1 MDSRETVD
9 LDQQRRRR
17 KRVVRMRNFLLKGLP
32 TLVITLFILCIALVI
47 VTVFFLREN
56 ASLKK
61 QVEELESTLS
71 SYNMQMSQRAD
82 TVEEQNAQLEATGD
96 ADQEASL
103 PEYGVTAH
111 QRIYLTFDDGPS
123 EYTQTILE
131 VLAEHNVKAT
141 FFVVGY
147 DDEESAALYKAIAD
161 EGHTLGMHSYA
172 HSYETIYASL
182 DAFAEDYEQIS
193 QVLTDATGTKPW
205 LYRFPGGSS
214 NQISGV
220 DMTELADYLAE
231 QGVSYVDWN
240 ISAGDSLADDYT
252 TQDLIDN
259 ILDSIGDYEDAIILF
274 HDASGKQVT
283 AESLDEIL
291 TLLEERDAEILPIT
305 KDTVLVQ
312 QIAADSDI

>member
-1 MDSRETVD
+1 MDSKETVD

-32 TLVITLFILCIALVI
+32 TLVVTLFIVCIALLI
-47 VTVFFLREN
+47 TTLFSLREN
-56 ASLKK
+56 ASLK
-61 QVEELESTLS
+61 QRVEELEGILAAG
-71 SYNMQMSQRAD
+71 NIQMSQR
-82 TVEEQNAQLEATGD
+82 TESVEEQNADLATSGD
-96 ADQEASL
+96 ADTETSL

-147 DDEESAALYKAIAD
+147 DDEESAAMYKAIA
-161 EGHTLGMHSYA
+161 EAGHTLGMHSYA
-172 HSYETIYASL
+172 HSYETIYASV
-182 DAFAEDYEQIS
+182 DAFSEDYEHIS

-205 LYRFPGGSS
+205 LYRFPGGSA

-220 DMTELADYLAE
+220 DMSELVEYLSE

-240 ISAGDSLADDYT
+240 ISSGDSLADDYT
-252 TQDLIDN
+252 TEDLIDN
-259 ILDSIGDYEDAIILF
+259 ILDSIGDYEDAFILF

-283 AESLDEIL
+283 AESIDEIL
-291 TLLEERDAEILPIT
+291 TILEERDAEILPIT

-312 QIAADSDI
+312 QLVADSDI